1 MERISMSSTP
11 APAERPGTITNIAY
25 GKANVAFYRTYAR
38 PLTGLTPI
46 PESSFTGRPNIL
58 FAYDAEVEVLDQSLA
73 PAYTEGDNS
82 LVIATD
88 TMKNFIHQV
97 AVEFEG
103 ATLEEYLLFLAR
115 RFFQTWEH
123 VHTLR
128 VSGQEL
134 PYPAATVPA
143 TTAPATTAPAAVS
156 ASTAPAT
163 TASAATVSTGTSP
176 ADGGFGPST
185 TLFSHGRGDYG
196 SATLD
201 VVRDGDD
208 ARITGHRCGRQELH
222 LIKVTGSAFADFV
235 RDQYTTLPSVKD
247 RPLYIFLDVFWRYAD
262 AQDAVAADHARY
274 VAAEQVRDLVATVF
288 HEFVS
293 MSIQHLM
300 HEMGQRLLARFPQLA
315 EVSFDGQNRLWD
327 TVVVSQTDEKI
338 KSYCDPRPPIGSIHL
353 TLRRE

>member
-1 MERISMSSTP
+1 MSMSDQ
-11 APAERPGTITNIAY
+11 APQTNRPGTITNIAY
-25 GKANVAFYRTYAR
+25 GKANVSFYRTYAK
-38 PLTGLTPI
+38 PLSGLAPI

-58 FAYDAEVEVLDQSLA
+58 FAYDAEVEVLDQTLA

-82 LVIATD
+82 LVVATD

-97 AVEFEG
+97 AIEFEG

-115 RFFQTWEH
+115 RFFQTWDH

-128 VSGQEL
+128 VSGKEI
-134 PYPAATVPA
+134 PYPAAIVPD
-143 TTAPATTAPAAVS
+143 PAS
-156 ASTAPAT
+156 SG
-163 TASAATVSTGTSP
+163 S
-176 ADGGFGPST
+176 GFGPSS

-201 VVRDGDD
+201 VVRDGDG
-208 ARITGHRCGRQELH
+208 ARIIGHRCGRQALH

-262 AQDAVAADHARY
+262 VQDAVASDHARY

-300 HEMGQRLLARFPQLA
+300 HEMGQRLLARFPQIA

-327 TVVVSQTDEKI
+327 TVVVSDKDDTI
-338 KSYCDPRPPIGSIHL
+338 KSYCDPRPPYGSLHL
-353 TLRRE
+353 TLKRQ